1 MSGGGAPK
9 SIAVTIDNYRSVND
23 GEGLNV
29 SDHSPVYGTFV
40 LRLRHNFDKILE
52 DSAHNKSTGNINTV
66 LSALSQSND
75 GAKTVEFP
83 VERNAGLVTP
93 PRPKNNSNNRYS
105 TGATDPTSKRSNLSN
120 MLHKTVITDTSSS
133 HTNNNAVT
141 SVPRVLKYSLL
152 PPGVYRI
159 RISNMKLIWGMNEE
173 APSSVSLL
181 FPAPYEVCV
190 LDFCLRLCF

>member
-1 MSGGGAPK
+1 MSGSGAPK

-83 VERNAGLVTP
+83 VDRNAGLNTP
-93 PRPKNNSNNRYS
+93 PRPKNSSNRYS

-120 MLHKTVITDTSSS
+120 MLHKTVITDTTSSQA
-133 HTNNNAVT
+133 HTAVA

-181 FPAPYEVCV
+181 FPAPYEVSG
-190 LDFCLRLCF
+190 FG